1 MLFRQLFD
9 QPSSTYTYLLA
20 DELTHEAV
28 LIDPV
33 LEQVDR
39 DLELIRELE
48 LRLAYVLDTH
58 IHADHVT
65 GASRL
70 REETGAATVASE
82 RGAPCADV
90 PVCAGDVVRVGS
102 VALTVL
108 PTPGHTDDSVSY
120 LACDRVF
127 TGDALLIRAAG
138 RTDFQN
144 GDAGQLYDTITG
156 VLFALPDATLVYPA
170 HDYRGRT
177 VTTIAEERRWNVR
190 VAGRSREAFIA
201 HMNGLHLPPP
211 RRLAEAVPAN
221 RACGNV
227 PVLVQG

>member
-1 MLFRQLFD
+1 MEV
-9 QPSSTYTYLLA
+9 T
-20 DELTHEAV
+20 
-28 LIDPV
+28 
-33 LEQVDR
+33 R
-39 DLELIRELE
+39 DLELVRELD

-58 IHADHVT
+58 VHADHVT
-65 GASRL
+65 GAARI
-70 REETGAATVASE
+70 REQTGARTVASL
-82 RGAPCADV
+82 RGPPCADV
-90 PVCAGDVVRVGS
+90 QVSPGDVIRAGS
-102 VALTVL
+102 VSLTVL

-120 LACDRVF
+120 LAKDRVF

-156 VLFALPDATLVYPA
+156 VLFALPEATLVFPA

-177 VTTIAEERRWNVR
+177 VTTIGEEKRWNTR
-190 VAGRSREAFIA
+190 IAGRSRDAFIA

-211 RRLAEAVPAN
+211 KHLGEAVPAN

-227 PVLVQG
+227 PMSVQG